1 MLRILVVDDEIS
13 IIELI
18 KRLIDPSIP
27 AEVIGEATDG
37 NGAYELIIRFKPD
50 IVITDIRMPGLS
62 GVELVQKAREN
73 GLTCDFI
80 LVSGYKD
87 FNYARSAIRYGV
99 LDYLLK
105 PINRE
110 ELNQLIA
117 SVYEK
122 QKKSNH
128 MKKQLEIAEKQLAQN
143 QSILRRELMLRCIE
157 ATQNGRTH
165 DEADQYAGSFLH
177 EAGIY
182 SVAIIKLDTE
192 LEDGEDF
199 FIQRNTELISRQYI
213 RRIQDCCQE
222 LEELCVGSRNYLLI
236 QAADEGRLAE
246 IRRRLEQSLGERS
259 PQFYPF
265 IVTIAMGNAAES
277 VGELPKCFLTADQ
290 TLWERLAKGCGRFLL
305 YSRDVKMVGEKNET
319 ISNENQ
325 SGLEKAIL
333 TLNKQAAKERLED
346 CLENMQAESG
356 PVYQLKDR
364 ICRLLEFVE
373 AITENSG
380 VQAFGEDLKEM
391 KQKLDDCMDE
401 EQLISWCF
409 RCCRKMIENCV
420 GRKTEGNSRAVGQVQ
435 QYLRENFREEINL
448 EKIAAKVGLTGAY
461 ISTIFKKETGM
472 TLTSFLIQTRIEKAK
487 ELIRT
492 TNMTINEIAY
502 AVGYV
507 DARYFSKLFIKIVGI
522 KPVEY
527 RRFYGK

>member
-13 IIELI
+13 IIQLI

-37 NGAYELIIRFKPD
+37 NGAYELIVRVKPD

-73 GLTCDFI
+73 GLSCEFI

-117 SVYEK
+117 GVYEK

-157 ATQNGRTH
+157 EAENGKIQ
-165 DEADQYAGSFLH
+165 DEPEKHAGSFMP
-177 EAGIY
+177 ESGIY

-192 LEDGEDF
+192 LEDAEDF

-213 RRIQDCCQE
+213 RRIRELCEE

-236 QAADEGRLAE
+236 RVRDEAAQKEVERG
-246 IRRRLEQSLGERS
+246 LEQSLGEKS

-265 IVTIAMGNAAES
+265 TVTIAMGKTAGNPEGLA
-277 VGELPKCFLTADQ
+277 GCFLTADQ
-290 TLWERLAKGCGRFLL
+290 TLWERLSKGCGRFLL
-305 YSRDVKMVGEKNET
+305 YRRDVKVCPAAGKEIPEE
-319 ISNENQ
+319 IR

-333 TLNKQAAKERLED
+333 TFREQAAEEILED
-346 CLENMQAESG
+346 FLEKLRAAKSSA
-356 PVYQLKDR
+356 YQLKEGA
-364 ICRLLEFVE
+364 CRLLEFVE
-373 AITENSG
+373 AVTEND
-380 VQAFGEDLKEM
+380 DLKDA
-391 KQKLDDCMDE
+391 KQKMDSCMDE
-401 EQLISWCF
+401 DQLTGFCF
-409 RCCRKMIENCV
+409 RHCCRMIESCI

-435 QYLRENFREEINL
+435 QYLKEHFREEINL
-448 EKIAAKVGLTGAY
+448 EKIASLVGLTGAY

-472 TLTSFLIQTRIEKAK
+472 TLTNFLIQIRIERAK
-487 ELIRT
+487 EMIRT